1 MLLTAPVL
9 AQPPGA
15 QPGTAPP
22 RPIPGFAQPNGLT
35 KPVNLTGDRSG
46 AAPDQAGQA
55 NTLPNGLALPP
66 GYRPRTPPPQPAQ
79 PSQPIRPVSASGSG
93 AGETM
98 MYFQKPADALTA
110 TGGGL
115 PAADAV
121 AAAPPR
127 DTAVAPL
134 PVPDVA
140 PVRTLPAPVPAPA
153 PFAAPT
159 AFAQPEPRP
168 APLTKT
174 QPGDVTSTS
183 EKRQD
188 FKIKDVDPKEIQ
200 LPAREKIF
208 GVAYNDVQLERAV
221 MDAVIQDRIR
231 ILERQLKDE
240 TDRKLDTTQTQ
251 RQLQEQRA
259 IKDPTKLPEYQFPAL
274 PVVSPPGVAYQPKTL
289 TYEPR
294 KLLLEPGYVVH
305 RRLFSEQRNFERA
318 GWDVGPLTTLV
329 SAGKFYRDVLLWP
342 ATLASGSTYGFWDTS
357 AGKCLPG
364 SPTPLYLY
372 PPNLTCGG
380 ILAEA
385 GIITGF
391 AFLFP

>member
-9 AQPPGA
+9 AQPPGT

-46 AAPDQAGQA
+46 TGQDQAGA
-55 NTLPNGLALPP
+55 SNTLPNGLALPP

-79 PSQPIRPVSASGSG
+79 PSQPIRPVSATGSGS
-93 AGETM
+93 GETM

-115 PAADAV
+115 PASADGV

-127 DTAVAPL
+127 DTAAL
-134 PVPDVA
+134 PVPDTA
-140 PVRTLPAPVPAPA
+140 PVRTLPAPAPA

-159 AFAQPEPRP
+159 GFAQPDPQP
-168 APLTKT
+168 PLLKT
-174 QPGDVTSTS
+174 QPEVTSTS
-183 EKRQD
+183 EKKQD

-208 GVAYNDVQLERAV
+208 GVAYNDPQLERAV

-231 ILERQLKDE
+231 VLERQLRDE
-240 TDRKLDTTQTQ
+240 TDRKLDTRATE
-251 RQLQEQRA
+251 RALQELRA
-259 IKDPTKLPEYQFPAL
+259 IKDPLKLSEYQFPAL
-274 PVVSPPGVAYQPKTL
+274 PVVSPPGVPYQPKTL
-289 TYEPR
+289 TYAPN
-294 KLLLEPGYVVH
+294 KMLLEPGYVVH
-305 RRLFSEQRNFERA
+305 RRLFGEQRNFERA
-318 GWDVGPLTTLV
+318 GWDLGPLTTLV
-329 SAGKFYRDVLLWP
+329 SAGTFYRDVLLWP
-342 ATLASGSTYGFWDTS
+342 AMLASGRDYGFWDTS

-380 ILAEA
+380 VLAEA

-391 AFLFP
+391 SFLFP